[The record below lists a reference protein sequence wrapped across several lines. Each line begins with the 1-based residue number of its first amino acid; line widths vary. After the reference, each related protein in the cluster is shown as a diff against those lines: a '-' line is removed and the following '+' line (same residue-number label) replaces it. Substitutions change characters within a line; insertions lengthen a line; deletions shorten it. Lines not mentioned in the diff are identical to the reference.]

1 MNKSIFV
8 FILFLKNVF
17 EFIFDIK
24 AANYIPKPNIETY
37 DSFFESTG
45 INPKTSIMFEDMGR
59 NLIPAKDLG
68 MTTVLI
74 KREIP
79 NQDNIFQ
86 DKKYSDI
93 WGQDVPA
100 DYIIDDLAKFLNNI

>member
-1 MNKSIFV
+1 M
-8 FILFLKNVF
+8 LKKLGLENVF
-17 EFIFDIK
+17 KSIFDIK
-24 AANYIPKPNIETY
+24 SAQYIPKPNIETY
-37 DSFFESTG
+37 NLFFKTMDVD
-45 INPKTSIMFEDMGR
+45 PKTAIMFEDMGR
-59 NLIPAKDLG
+59 NLIPAKELG

-93 WGQDVPA
+93 WDQDIPA
-100 DYIIDDLAKFLNNI
+100 DYTIDDLAKFLNNN